1 MSTLSPKLVGDWSR
15 QLLTSKYFSALKLHS
30 LWSVFLLSVS
40 RVSQNMVGIVLN
52 ANSRFWNYRFS
63 KLVGQWTADTAQ
75 IDSFEQLDLVP
86 GLLENL
92 HGLFKTR
99 GNARSAPLPIQ
110 KYAIKPAMDND
121 DISCLSATGNLGF
134 GNVACVRVY
143 PHVSWT
149 VKNDKWTIFIFL
161 QYWSFGI

>member
-1 MSTLSPKLVGDWSR
+1 M
-15 QLLTSKYFSALKLHS
+15 
-30 LWSVFLLSVS
+30 
-40 RVSQNMVGIVLN
+40 N
-52 ANSRFWNYRFS
+52 
-63 KLVGQWTADTAQ
+63 QWTGDTAR

-86 GLLENL
+86 GLLKNL

-134 GNVACVRVY
+134 DNFAFVY
-143 PHVSWT
+143 IPV
-149 VKNDKWTIFIFL
+149 
-161 QYWSFGI
+161 